1 MKIFLF
7 TFLLSAFF
15 FGCSNQEDNS
25 FEDMNIQA
33 TIDDGIKIVLE
44 NITVTPTPSP
54 TETPIPPTATSIP
67 TPMPTPTPEDKL
79 KPNLGS
85 EKVTF
90 EILDKHPDFECLSI
104 ELNRF
109 INVYG
114 VYVISHD
121 SIPEKFMLHTAN
133 ILAEYIDND
142 LDGIPDDMNV
152 INSLRDNNYVVP
164 VWTEELREKHFPS
177 QRRTPCEDNIGYAA
191 SMYMTDAWALGGIIK
206 DGNFDGNI
214 EEVWHVISRG
224 WYDAYPEYFGVGYK
238 NISKL
243 NKAMDIAR
251 GGKFKDVPSK
261 YPEGAWY
268 SYYDESCVYPCQ
280 ASEYFYWAVA
290 ANIGALD
297 PVYTN
302 KCESSSH
309 EWNICTK
316 EELKEKDSDIYE
328 LLNNEGFKLPKNIPL
343 GKYLPFE
350 NCEAAPPDKL
360 GNIVNWCDNAT
371 AWWIDSM
378 TGKRREMD
386 ALGNVT
392 TPNASSL
399 PADFTGPVDA
409 YGKTISPREWGLD
422 TSIFSD
428 NSDTNECAEK
438 SEFSEDNLSS
448 RSRNNLE
455 LITGMNI
462 YDITTADLTK
472 LTKLDAENLVSY
484 DELKYLTCLKWLS
497 LGYKQPML
505 GRDFRFL
512 KSLEEIRY
520 LDLTGTQFRDVE
532 LLKTLKRLET
542 IVLPHGF
549 QAFTDLAQITS
560 LRRISS
566 PAARTCSIEGILNMP
581 NLETLHVEGRNSS
594 GAASYHQWT
603 QLDELNRD
611 FNISFSPN
619 GQYLQLLIDG
629 GPEAFNPAPLTIN
642 SYQDPQYI
650 MDVTQSIYEVV
661 EDDYDVI
668 VFVGNAESSNAS
680 YLGQAN
686 EISNNTEGLGSRI
699 WSTAE
704 CHGSKEGKL
713 RGTITLPSIASLWD
727 EDYGSDG
734 TLVHELIHLWGGADI
749 LPVFEDF
756 NGYIHGGHW
765 GVTSVNGQLGGFS
778 AKDLETIDDGVYRT
792 NYFSAVGSSADTSLS
807 ELELY
812 IMGVLPASEV
822 PDTIVFRG
830 VTKLNENNTCEDY
843 GYESWDG
850 KCFRATEQTSVSI
863 EDIIKVFGERPYEG
877 ELDISMLVVAVSE
890 EPLTSSEWSLLDQ
903 HISRFADTKPR
914 SDLCW
919 EIYGICHNMWSASNG
934 KISIDMNRN

>member
-54 TETPIPPTATSIP
+54 TETPIPPTATLIPSTPMPTPTPTSTPTPIP
-67 TPMPTPTPEDKL
+67 TPKSTPTPEDKL

-268 SYYDESCVYPCQ
+268 SYYDESCEYSCQ

-290 ANIGALD
+290 TNIGALN

-343 GKYLPFE
+343 GKYLP
-350 NCEAAPPDKL
+350 
-360 GNIVNWCDNAT
+360 
-371 AWWIDSM
+371 
-378 TGKRREMD
+378 
-386 ALGNVT
+386 
-392 TPNASSL
+392 
-399 PADFTGPVDA
+399 
-409 YGKTISPREWGLD
+409 
-422 TSIFSD
+422 
-428 NSDTNECAEK
+428 
-438 SEFSEDNLSS
+438 
-448 RSRNNLE
+448 
-455 LITGMNI
+455 
-462 YDITTADLTK
+462 
-472 LTKLDAENLVSY
+472 
-484 DELKYLTCLKWLS
+484 
-497 LGYKQPML
+497 
-505 GRDFRFL
+505 
-512 KSLEEIRY
+512 
-520 LDLTGTQFRDVE
+520 
-532 LLKTLKRLET
+532 
-542 IVLPHGF
+542 VLH
-549 QAFTDLAQITS
+549 
-560 LRRISS
+560 
-566 PAARTCSIEGILNMP
+566 
-581 NLETLHVEGRNSS
+581 
-594 GAASYHQWT
+594 
-603 QLDELNRD
+603 
-611 FNISFSPN
+611 
-619 GQYLQLLIDG
+619 
-629 GPEAFNPAPLTIN
+629 
-642 SYQDPQYI
+642 
-650 MDVTQSIYEVV
+650 
-661 EDDYDVI
+661 
-668 VFVGNAESSNAS
+668 
-680 YLGQAN
+680 
-686 EISNNTEGLGSRI
+686 
-699 WSTAE
+699 
-704 CHGSKEGKL
+704 
-713 RGTITLPSIASLWD
+713 
-727 EDYGSDG
+727 
-734 TLVHELIHLWGGADI
+734 
-749 LPVFEDF
+749 
-756 NGYIHGGHW
+756 
-765 GVTSVNGQLGGFS
+765 
-778 AKDLETIDDGVYRT
+778 
-792 NYFSAVGSSADTSLS
+792 
-807 ELELY
+807 
-812 IMGVLPASEV
+812 
-822 PDTIVFRG
+822 
-830 VTKLNENNTCEDY
+830 
-843 GYESWDG
+843 
-850 KCFRATEQTSVSI
+850 
-863 EDIIKVFGERPYEG
+863 
-877 ELDISMLVVAVSE
+877 
-890 EPLTSSEWSLLDQ
+890 
-903 HISRFADTKPR
+903 
-914 SDLCW
+914 
-919 EIYGICHNMWSASNG
+919 
-934 KISIDMNRN
+934 